1 MGLTTL
7 SGKPLMR
14 FVICKGV
21 KYYTDTET
29 RIDFTINSF
38 GSSDNQQEFIENN
51 LEYRKTSFKPLTG
64 KGKHFP
70 EGPTCMF
77 KVTVV
82 PCFTRWSECDG
93 MTSNILKEIFEII
106 DHYNLLLRI
115 HDVVPFAMLDVYGS
129 RLKLL
134 FIVYQ

>member
-7 SGKPLMR
+7 SGKPLMS

-29 RIDFTINSF
+29 RIDFTINSV
-38 GSSDNQQEFIENN
+38 GSSDNQQDFIENN
-51 LEYRKTSFKPLTG
+51 LEYRKASFKPLTG
-64 KGKHFP
+64 KGKDFP

-82 PCFTRWSECDG
+82 P
-93 MTSNILKEIFEII
+93 
-106 DHYNLLLRI
+106 
-115 HDVVPFAMLDVYGS
+115 
-129 RLKLL
+129 
-134 FIVYQ
+134 